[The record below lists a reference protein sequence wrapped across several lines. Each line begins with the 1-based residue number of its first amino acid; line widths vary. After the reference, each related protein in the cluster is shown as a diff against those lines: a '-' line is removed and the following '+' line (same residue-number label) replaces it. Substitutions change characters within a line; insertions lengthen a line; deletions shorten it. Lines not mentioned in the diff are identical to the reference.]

1 MQKEAADKGPGAP
14 SEPHCPCTGL
24 LCLLFANKPRKA
36 WPRNQLVPGRQA
48 PGQPPRPGPV
58 WPQHP
63 LRAGDTSPTAP
74 PLPPPG
80 RVPAWE
86 PPASAHRPSLF
97 PVRGR
102 GAWAGLTW
110 RGRRLALPSPIPAPV
125 ETKENPSPLPEREE
139 TGWGWRLF
147 RCFSG
152 WNKLVVGEGS

>member
-1 MQKEAADKGPGAP
+1 MQKEAADKEPGVP
-14 SEPHCPCTGL
+14 SKPHCPCTGL
-24 LCLLFANKPRKA
+24 LCLLFANKPQKA
-36 WPRNQLVPGRQA
+36 WPRNQLVPGHQA

-63 LRAGDTSPTAP
+63 LRAGDTSPTAS

-102 GAWAGLTW
+102 GAWAGLT
-110 RGRRLALPSPIPAPV
+110 RRRRRLALPSPV
-125 ETKENPSPLPEREE
+125 PSSRGNKRKPLSTPSLSERKR
-139 TGWGWRLF
+139 GGAGG
-147 RCFSG
+147 FSVAFLG
-152 WNKLVVGEGS
+152 GIN